1 MAEQIVDSVAEDR
14 RLVSDAVYRAR
25 RVLGLTN
32 QELADVLGV
41 SRRSVERMRSGRFH
55 LDPSRKEWELAL
67 HLIRLF
73 RSLDA
78 ICAGDEEV
86 VRQWMRNANDDLG
99 DIPKARIRSVDG
111 LITTLHY
118 VDSNR
123 ALA

>member
-1 MAEQIVDSVAEDR
+1 MAEQIAEQTAEDR
-14 RLVSDAVYRAR
+14 RLVTDAVYRAA

-32 QELADVLGV
+32 QDLADALGV
-41 SRRSVERMRSGRFH
+41 SRRSVERMKSGRFQ
-55 LDPSRKEWELAL
+55 LDPAKKEWELAL

-78 ICAGDEEV
+78 ICAGDEDV
-86 VRQWMRNANDDLG
+86 VRQWMRNPNDDLG
-99 DIPKARIRSVDG
+99 DVPRARIRSIDG
-111 LITTLHY
+111 LISTLHY